1 MAHVLNDRVKETS
14 TSTGTGTINL
24 AGAVGNFETFVA
36 GIGDGNTTYYA
47 IVHRTANEFEIG
59 LGTITDASTDTL
71 TGRSNANVISSSNSD
86 NVVDFSAGT
95 KDVFCTLPASKAIT
109 LDNSGNIPL
118 GTVTLDSS
126 GNITLDADGGTITFA
141 DAGSSLGTI
150 TSSGYSGKA
159 ATATALATA
168 RDIGGVSFDGTG
180 NIDLPGVNTA
190 GNQNTSG
197 TAAVATVATTVTIT
211 DNESTNEN
219 NAIVFT
225 SGGDVDGGNLGLESD
240 GDLTYNPSTGTVTA
254 TVFSGSLTGN
264 ASTATNATNASH
276 VLVTDNEST
285 NEENLITFV
294 EDATSS
300 TGNVGLE
307 MDGNLTYNPSTGTV
321 TATAF
326 SGSLTG
332 NASTATALATAR
344 NIGGVSFDGT
354 SNIDLPG
361 VNTAGN
367 QNTSGTATNA
377 TNASHVLVT
386 DNESTN
392 EENLITFVED
402 ATSSTGNVGLE
413 MDGNLTY
420 NPSTG
425 TVTAT
430 AFSGSLTGNASTATN
445 ATNSSH
451 VLVTDNESTNE
462 ENLIT
467 FVEDATST
475 TGNVGLEMDGNLT
488 YNPSTGTV
496 TATAFSGSLTGNA
509 STATAL
515 ATARD
520 IGGVSFDGTGNID
533 LPGVNTAGNQ
543 NTSGTAAVA
552 TTVTITDNESTNENN
567 AIVFTSGGDVD
578 GGNLGLESDGDL
590 TYNPSTGTV
599 TATAFSGSLTGNAS
613 TATALATARNIGGVS
628 FDGTGN
634 IDLPGVNTAGNQNTS
649 GTAAVA
655 TVATTVTIT
664 DNESTNE
671 DNAIVFTSGGDVD
684 GGNLGLESDGNL
696 TYNPSTGKLT
706 ATQLAGELQT
716 AAQTNITSVGTLSS
730 LTTNALTVD
739 DVGIDGKVITMTG
752 STDDTATFTV
762 GTNGTLSI
770 TTTDTAASAANIS
783 ITADGTAEL
792 AGTTVTLNSSG
803 GVTVDAGGGTI
814 TFADDGSS
822 LGTIT
827 SSGYSGNAGTA
838 TALAT
843 ARNIGGVSF
852 DGTGNIDLPGVNTA
866 GNQDTSGTAT
876 NATNAAHVLVT
887 DNESTNENN
896 LITFV
901 EDATSSTGNVGLEMD
916 GNLTY
921 NPSTGTVTAT
931 GFSGNLTGTLQTAA
945 QTNVTSLGTLTAL
958 TVDNIN
964 INGNTVISTDTNG
977 DINLTPNGTGKVNIT
992 STSNTNTLQ
1001 LTSADAS
1008 SGSAPDM
1015 VFLRNSSSP
1024 ADNDFLGRID
1034 FQGTNSVAGTHVY
1047 GGIFSR
1053 AIDVTDG
1060 TEDGQI
1066 HLSTS
1071 SGGTLDTTGDLIVKS
1086 GLVTAPKTGFY
1097 RNLVTTA
1104 TASFGDTILS
1114 TGQVFTDSYD
1124 VYEVYFKQVVLD
1136 TDDVSGMWIRLLDS
1150 SGNQISTES
1159 YGYYNLWLGNSASDN
1174 NQIDNRSLNT
1184 SAWKL
1189 SGNDEFSTGNASGEG
1204 FSGFFRLH
1212 NTRETSYE
1220 VIGGIQDASYKSVD
1234 GYAVRSYGSV
1244 WRNSTT
1250 AAISGCQLMVF
1261 SGVTISSASLA
1272 VYGYKLGV

>member
-24 AGAVGNFETFVA
+24 AGAVSNFETFVA

-109 LDNSGNIPL
+109 LDNSGNISL
-118 GTVTLDSS
+118 STVTLDSS

-150 TSSGYSGKA
+150 TSSGYSG
-159 ATATALATA
+159 
-168 RDIGGVSFDGTG
+168 
-180 NIDLPGVNTA
+180 NA
-190 GNQNTSG
+190 G
-197 TAAVATVATTVTIT
+197 
-211 DNESTNEN
+211 
-219 NAIVFT
+219 
-225 SGGDVDGGNLGLESD
+225 
-240 GDLTYNPSTGTVTA
+240 
-254 TVFSGSLTGN
+254 
-264 ASTATNATNASH
+264 
-276 VLVTDNEST
+276 
-285 NEENLITFV
+285 
-294 EDATSS
+294 
-300 TGNVGLE
+300 
-307 MDGNLTYNPSTGTV
+307 
-321 TATAF
+321 
-326 SGSLTG
+326 
-332 NASTATALATAR
+332 
-344 NIGGVSFDGT
+344 
-354 SNIDLPG
+354 
-361 VNTAGN
+361 
-367 QNTSGTATNA
+367 
-377 TNASHVLVT
+377 
-386 DNESTN
+386 
-392 EENLITFVED
+392 
-402 ATSSTGNVGLE
+402 
-413 MDGNLTY
+413 
-420 NPSTG
+420 
-425 TVTAT
+425 
-430 AFSGSLTGNASTATN
+430 
-445 ATNSSH
+445 
-451 VLVTDNESTNE
+451 
-462 ENLIT
+462 
-467 FVEDATST
+467 
-475 TGNVGLEMDGNLT
+475 
-488 YNPSTGTV
+488 
-496 TATAFSGSLTGNA
+496 
-509 STATAL
+509 
-515 ATARD
+515 
-520 IGGVSFDGTGNID
+520 
-533 LPGVNTAGNQ
+533 
-543 NTSGTAAVA
+543 
-552 TTVTITDNESTNENN
+552 
-567 AIVFTSGGDVD
+567 
-578 GGNLGLESDGDL
+578 
-590 TYNPSTGTV
+590 
-599 TATAFSGSLTGNAS
+599 

-684 GGNLGLESDGNL
+684 GGNIGLESDGTLTYNPSTGKITATGFVGTLTGDVTGDVTGTSSIATTVTVADESSDTTCFPLFTTAATGNLPPKSGSNLTFNSSTGILTATGFAGALTGNVTGTADVATVATTVTITDNESTNENNAIVFTAGGDVDGGNLGLESDGDLTYNPSTGTVTATAFSGSLTGNASTATALATARDIGGVSFDGTSNINLPGVNTAGNQDTTGTATNASHVLVTDNESTNEENLITFVEDATSSTGNVGLEMDGNL
-696 TYNPSTGKLT
+696 TYNPSTGTVT
-706 ATQLAGELQT
+706 ATVFKG
-716 AAQTNITSVGTLSS
+716 NIDAVDGDFDGTLE
-730 LTTNALTVD
+730 AD
-739 DVGIDGKVITMTG
+739 EI
-752 STDDTATFTV
+752 TV
-762 GTNGTLSI
+762 G
-770 TTTDTAASAANIS
+770 
-783 ITADGTAEL
+783 GTAL
-792 AGTTVTLNSSG
+792 NTVIA
-803 GVTVDAGGGTI
+803 GVTVTNATNATNASHVLVTDNESTNEENLI
-814 TFADDGSS
+814 TFVEDATSTTGNVGLEMDGNLTYNPSTGTVTATGFSGS
-822 LGTIT
+822 LT
-827 SSGYSGNAGTA
+827 GNASTA

-852 DGTGNIDLPGVNTA
+852 DGTGNIDLPGVNTG

-887 DNESTNENN
+887 DNESTNEEN

-1150 SGNQISTES
+1150 SGNQISTET